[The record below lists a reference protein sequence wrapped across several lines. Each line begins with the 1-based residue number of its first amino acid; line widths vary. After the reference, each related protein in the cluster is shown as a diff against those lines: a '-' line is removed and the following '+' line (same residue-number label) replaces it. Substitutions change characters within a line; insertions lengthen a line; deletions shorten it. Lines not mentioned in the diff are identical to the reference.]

1 MKSTMKS
8 AFAFIAVAMM
18 IMVAVVP
25 MVSVFTEDSSAAS
38 TIVPATTKSITVSG
52 TVADSDS
59 QKIKDALI
67 AVSYT
72 EDGTT
77 YTEYGLTGADGK
89 YSIAVNYPG
98 ASVSLTVTLI
108 IDDETYTKQT
118 GEETNPVKGKFST
131 APAQTVANVTGNVS
145 NIDFKSGCVTISGKL
160 TYANATQAYDKD
172 ANVTVTG
179 VDNVAIS
186 VPATY
191 DATDCTYYALV
202 PVDAGKVK
210 VSAGKDFSEVEK
222 TVAKQNVTG
231 VDLKEKDTYKIA
243 VKYGNLFGGNTLGA
257 TAADDSKVTVNSF
270 EKVTDKNEYTL
281 IYTLGTDSTKTTQNV
296 VFKDTKGYMWDKT
309 QAVGTADITLTEDA
323 YVTGSMKMS
332 SLLIAGDGAVTAT
345 DVKFYKGNVD
355 TTKTGTFT
363 VVGDGTYVIALNID
377 GLKAS
382 EANKVKFTAS
392 ITDASS
398 VTKEMDIAISLTSAN
413 TGKDI
418 VFAKDGFYLVS
429 GTVKCG
435 TAAVAG
441 VKISVT
447 SSNAVGLVDNKVTT
461 GTDGKYRFYAKSGQQ
476 VTIAP
481 DVTCAPSS
489 QVFTAIADKTVDFT
503 MASETLKSSAIQD
516 AEGKPLKGVAV
527 KYKIGATGTYADAVF
542 DDATST
548 YSVTVSKNVTA
559 TGVFVYFIKAGYTF
573 SDGNEKLI
581 TADNPVAMTE
591 TNGNVVKAN
600 EQTLTFT
607 VADAADIEIEDIS
620 DITFQVAKYK
630 IHSVAFGVNAFDI
643 IGTASD
649 VTYDATTKTFSF
661 VAEKLTATGDY
672 RTQYG
677 ISVKSNTTDYT
688 FAAITEFGADNF
700 VIKANEQTYKGK
712 VTDATGTDANALKG
726 MTVAVYDSSAA
737 TATKI
742 SGDVT
747 TLNDGSFTVVS
758 KAGYV
763 KVIDPEGV
771 YTFAAIATAKGMT
784 IKANEQTYE
793 GTVKDADGD
802 AVKNANITVA
812 VFDTDGEIVGS
823 IATVAKDGSYEIVTK
838 LVAGYEVV
846 TVDADNVRTFKD
858 VKITDTSAMPAIK
871 SGQCTISGK
880 VTVKSSSPETPLEG
894 ITVTLSIYSTTV
906 DPVVVDTAVTDAK
919 GEYSFF
925 VDVAEGY
932 GVVATN
938 SGDYIFS
945 AAETKVSLYKAN
957 ITTEYEMAS
966 GTVIDAA
973 SGKLAGI
980 NVKVTNGDVVVG
992 NYVSDANGQFKYPSV
1007 SSSVKFEAVDPNG
1020 VYTFAAGSLTA
1031 KEKTF
1036 TATVVS
1042 GNVGNGTGI
1051 PLEGI
1056 TVNFLKDSVVVK
1068 SAVTDETG
1076 KASVVIAACNIVAA
1090 VDGNTKYGA
1099 VTFAAADVSYDN
1111 NIVANESIYSGYY
1124 ANGDVISGVTVTYQ
1138 ISNGGAFVE
1147 KGKATVIDNKYYIV
1161 TAKTGDKI
1169 IVDANA
1175 EGFYATAT
1183 FDGGMAL
1190 IGTKDLE
1197 ITEKTGVVT
1206 VAKDRGAGT
1215 YYFVY
1220 NYENAQVGDKIILS
1234 ASNEVF
1240 LPLEEGNSTTVV
1252 KATFNG
1258 WYVNGV
1264 KVSDELELV
1273 YTVTEKCVLYAD
1285 YKMSAYETTP
1295 SPSNGVDSTTLAIG
1309 IAAVII
1315 ALIAVVYAVIQK
1327 KKE

>member
-52 TVADSDS
+52 TVKDSDS

-67 AVSYT
+67 EVS
-72 EDGTT
+72 DGT
-77 YTEYGLTGADGK
+77 YKEYGLTDSNGA
-89 YSIAVNYPG
+89 YSIVFNYV
-98 ASVSLTVTLI
+98 VSAISTSIATMTVKVV
-108 IDDETYTKQT
+108 IDDAAYTKQA
-118 GEETNPVKGKFST
+118 GEKTNPAKDKFTSSNNT
-131 APAQTVANVTGNVS
+131 QTISSVSSNVS
-145 NIDFKSGCVTISGKL
+145 GIDFMSGKVAISGKL
-160 TYANATQAYDKD
+160 TYANTTQAYET
-172 ANVTVTG
+172 ATSVTITPADTAVSATSVTSG
-179 VDNVAIS
+179 ADG
-186 VPATY
+186 TY
-191 DATDCTYYALV
+191 SALV
-202 PVDAGKVK
+202 PVDVGKVK
-210 VSAGKDFSEVEK
+210 ITASGFDEKEV
-222 TVAKQNVTG
+222 TVAKTNVTTG
-231 VDLKEKDTYKIA
+231 ADIAKKDTYKIFVTFSNVFKINTISVELPTDTK
-243 VKYGNLFGGNTLGA
+243 VKTATLGEAKSNKYPLVYEVDSASTA
-257 TAADDSKVTVNSF
+257 TTTTV
-270 EKVTDKNEYTL
+270 L
-281 IYTLGTDSTKTTQNV
+281 
-296 VFKDTKGYMWDKT
+296 FKDSSGYMWDKT
-309 QAVGTADITLTEDA
+309 QAVGTSDISLTEDA
-323 YVTGSMKMS
+323 YVTGSIKMDT
-332 SLLIAGDGAVTAT
+332 LLLEGTSAASIA
-345 DVKFYKGNVD
+345 DVKFFKDATD
-355 TTKTGTFT
+355 TEKTGTAT
-363 VVGDGTYVIALNID
+363 LTGDGKYVIALSKITD
-377 GLKAS
+377 LSTSG
-382 EANKVKFTAS
+382 ANKVKFKATLTADS
-392 ITDASS
+392 EVKKDMDVAIT
-398 VTKEMDIAISLTSAN
+398 LTSAN
-413 TGKDI
+413 TGKDV
-418 VFAKDGFYLVS
+418 VFAKTGFYLIS
-429 GTVKCG
+429 GTIKSG
-435 TAAVAG
+435 TSPVAG

-1099 VTFAAADVSYDN
+1099 VTFAAADVSYDS

-1183 FDGGMAL
+1183 FDGMTA
-1190 IGTKDLE
+1190 IGAKDLV
-1197 ITEKTGVVT
+1197 ITPIKGVVT
-1206 VAKDRGAGT
+1206 AAPDRGLNDL
-1215 YYFVY
+1215 YFIY
-1220 NYENAQVGDKIILS
+1220 NYANAQVGDKILLS
-1234 ASNEVF
+1234 AVNAAF
-1240 LPLEEGNSTTVV
+1240 LPLEDENETTVLKYV
-1252 KATFNG
+1252 FKG
-1258 WYVNGV
+1258 WYVNGE
-1264 KVSDELELV
+1264 KISDDLEYT
-1273 YTVTEKCVLYAD
+1273 YTVTGECIVYAD
-1285 YKMSAYETTP
+1285 YEVSSYGATP